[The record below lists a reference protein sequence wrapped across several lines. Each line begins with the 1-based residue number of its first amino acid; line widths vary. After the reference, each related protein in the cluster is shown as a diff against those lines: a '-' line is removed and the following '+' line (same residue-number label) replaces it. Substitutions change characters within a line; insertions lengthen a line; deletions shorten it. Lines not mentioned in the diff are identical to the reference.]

1 MCSFQYQTTKIQ
13 PILNSLL
20 GSEPEIKVTGD
31 SAETT
36 NIIPGQLSSS
46 LSLPTYQWLLWGW
59 LGLSGSLSQFPGQL
73 SSHPLGWRCY
83 SSSRCLHLLLCP
95 LGAQLRLSSLLWPL
109 GGQLSLPSLLKQSQW
124 VSLDL
129 NPRGM
134 KQRSLL
140 QALRSLSQ
148 RSSHCLAQ
156 PRLSQRSLSCLLLLS
171 PSQRSAHLCHAT
183 SCTLQAC
190 HTTHTPARAATPHPR
205 LPGLPC
211 HVLHHLYQPCS
222 K

>member
-1 MCSFQYQTTKIQ
+1 MWPFVGTCKEKK
-13 PILNSLL
+13 LL
-20 GSEPEIKVTGD
+20 FLKTVW
-31 SAETT
+31 
-36 NIIPGQLSSS
+36 LSR
-46 LSLPTYQWLLWGW
+46 LFG
-59 LGLSGSLSQFPGQL
+59 LGLSLQTIPEVPPLPVSTPRAKWTQPSLAPISVPQV
-73 SSHPLGWRCY
+73 
-83 SSSRCLHLLLCP
+83 RCLHLLLCP
-95 LGAQLRLSSLLWPL
+95 LGAQLRLS
-109 GGQLSLPSLLKQSQW
+109 SLLKQSQW

-148 RSSHCLAQ
+148 RSSHCLAH

-171 PSQRSAHLCHAT
+171 PSQRSAHLCHTT